1 MPQVLLILSL
11 IVVIVHDH
19 WDEHPVWYDQIGPW
33 WTLLA
38 SLGPMILI
46 ILSVEAAARVTAARI
61 DRTGQWGGV
70 RRLNHVV
77 TVGRVA
83 GLLQLIVSVAW
94 IGWLDLVRDA
104 IGEWPVV
111 DEFICI
117 LPVIVVMIFGWASVY
132 PVERR
137 LRDAVLLRDL
147 DQGVPISMPPSL
159 CRYIW
164 MQSRHQLIIVLIPML
179 IIIGW
184 ADVGTRLLVMLG
196 SVGKEA
202 HEWTVGERGQL
213 VLTLWQLVGVGVA
226 VIVTPVLVKSLWTT
240 SPVPEVRLRDE
251 LDELMRAGG
260 VKAPSVRVWYTD
272 GTLVNGAVMGLTPWS
287 RYVLLT
293 DGLLDA
299 LPRSQIRAVMAHEI
313 AHIRQHHL
321 VWLGIAAGACVLWIL
336 LILNWWMTGL
346 GAGLADPNAA
356 ATTVIAGC
364 VAFIVFGWVSRHL
377 EWQADAY
384 AVRLLT
390 EIHVPTIVDQE
401 GGDVHEPGIVRP
413 EAIEAMVGALRSV
426 ARLNGIP
433 EDRPAWRHG
442 SITRRIELLR
452 SLSGRMVDDF
462 PIDQTVWMIKVISA
476 VALAGAIAATMISG
490 L

>member
-19 WDEHPVWYDQIGPW
+19 WDEHPVWYDHFGPW
-33 WTLLA
+33 WTLLG

-46 ILSVEAAARVTAARI
+46 ILSVETAARLAAARI
-61 DRTGQWGGV
+61 DRTGQWGSV
-70 RRLNHVV
+70 RRLNIAV
-77 TVGRVA
+77 TIGRVA
-83 GLLQLIVSVAW
+83 GLLHLIVSVAW

-104 IGEWPVV
+104 IGNWPVV

-117 LPVIVVMIFGWASVY
+117 LPVIIVMIFGWASVY

-147 DQGVPISMPPSL
+147 DQGLPITVPPSL

-184 ADVGTRLLVMLG
+184 ADVGTRLLIMLG
-196 SVGKEA
+196 SIGKEA
-202 HEWTVGERGQL
+202 HEWAGGERGQL
-213 VLTLWQLVGVGVA
+213 LLTLWQLVGVGVA
-226 VIVTPVLVKSLWTT
+226 VIITPVLIKSLWTT
-240 SPVPEVRLRDE
+240 SPVPEGRLRDE

-260 VKAPSVRVWYTD
+260 VTAPSVRVWYTD

-299 LPRSQIRAVMAHEI
+299 LPRSQICAVMAHEI
-313 AHIRQHHL
+313 AHIRQYHL
-321 VWLGIAAGACVLWIL
+321 VWLGVSAGACVLWIL
-336 LILNWWMTGL
+336 LLLNWGMKGL
-346 GAGLADPNAA
+346 GVGLADPNAA
-356 ATTVIAGC
+356 ATSIVAGC
-364 VAFIVFGWVSRHL
+364 VALILFGWVSRHL

-390 EIHVPTIVDQE
+390 GLRVSTIVDQHDGE
-401 GGDVHEPGIVRP
+401 VHEPGRVRP
-413 EAIEAMVGALRSV
+413 DAVEAMVGALRSV

-442 SITRRIELLR
+442 SISRRIELLR

-462 PIDQTVWMIKVISA
+462 PIDQTVWLIKVISA
-476 VALAGAIAATMISG
+476 IALAGAIAASMIVG
-490 L
+490 I